1 MVLSRFRV
9 WLWRKKFLKAL
20 SDEYCLGCV
29 SNDDMC
35 LLTGEVYDA
44 EDLAGIAA
52 CYFKLGTLARWSH

>member
-1 MVLSRFRV
+1 MPEWILLRIWRRRFLR
-9 WLWRKKFLKAL
+9 AL
-20 SDEYCLGCV
+20 SDEYCLGRV